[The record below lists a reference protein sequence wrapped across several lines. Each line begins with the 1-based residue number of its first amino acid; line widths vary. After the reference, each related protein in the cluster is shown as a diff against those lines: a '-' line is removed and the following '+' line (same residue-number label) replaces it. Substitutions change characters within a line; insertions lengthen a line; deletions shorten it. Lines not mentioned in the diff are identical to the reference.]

1 MQLIWT
7 EKSRDDLIEICD
19 YIAQDDMNTAARVSL
34 AIPRAVERLIAHP
47 FSGKPG
53 RVEGT
58 RELVI
63 PRLPYIAVYV
73 VQSETVVVLRVLHAA
88 MEIEKILEADQN

>member
-19 YIAQDDMNTAARVSL
+19 YIAQDDMNAAVRVSL
-34 AIPRAVERLIAHP
+34 DIPKAVEHP
-47 FSGKPG
+47 FSGKLG

-73 VQSETVVVLRVLHAA
+73 VQSEAVVVLRVLHAA
-88 MEIEKILEADQN
+88 MEIEKILESDQN

>member
-1 MQLIWT
+1 MKQLIWT

-19 YIAQDDMNTAARVSL
+19 YIAQDDLDAAARVSL
-34 AIPRAVERLIAHP
+34 AIPKAVERLSTYP

-53 RVEGT
+53 RVSGT

-63 PRLPYIAVYV
+63 SRLPYIAVYV
-73 VQSETVVVLRVLHAA
+73 VQSETVVVLRVLHGARDIERA
-88 MEIEKILEADQN
+88 MEE